1 VPGLGTS
8 FGRGA
13 MTNHWIDVRNAD
25 AVLIMG
31 SNAAENHPIAFRWV
45 LEARDRGAVVISVD
59 PRFSRTSA
67 LADLYAPLRSG
78 TDIVFLGAMI
88 NHVLQNDLFHREY
101 VVEYTNASFLL
112 DPAFGFKDGY
122 FSGWNPQAR
131 AYDRATWKFQ
141 TDAGG
146 TPRQDRTLR
155 DPHTVFQHLKR
166 HFARYTPEMVERVCG
181 TPREQFLAVAEA
193 FARTG
198 APGKAGTIMY
208 AMGWTQHSKSTQ
220 LIRTAAI
227 LQLLLGNI
235 GVAGGGVNAL
245 RGLSNVQ
252 GSTDMA
258 LLFNVLPGYLDM
270 PRRKDHPTLQA
281 YLEKE
286 TPKSGYWT
294 NKPKFLV
301 SLLKAWY
308 GDAAGRDNEFAYQYL
323 PKTSASYSYLDLFEA
338 MYAGKIRG
346 FIVTGQNPA
355 VSGPNSNL
363 ERRALERLDWLV
375 VRDLFETE
383 TAAFWKGP
391 GVDPSRVK
399 TEVFLLPAA
408 AHLEREGSYTNSGRW
423 LQWKWKAVDPPG
435 DARSDGWFV
444 NQLALRL
451 KALHAGS
458 RAPKDRPIQALT
470 WDYGPDE
477 PDLERVLAEVNG
489 YTVADRRLVPGFA
502 ALADDGTTA
511 CGNWIYSGVFPAEGQ
526 NRAKSR
532 KADPPDSLGIN
543 AGWGFSWPANRRIL
557 YNRCSADPRGRPWN
571 PEKALIRWDPE
582 APLPDGRK
590 GRWVGVD
597 VPDFKPDLA
606 PDAAG
611 GGNPF
616 IMRPDGKG
624 AIFAPLAEG
633 PFPEHYEPVES
644 PVRNPLSRAQS
655 NPLAVVYQADLD
667 RLGDASEFPIVATTY
682 RLTEHLHTGSI
693 TRNLP
698 WLVELMPTLFCEMSR
713 ELAAEKGIRNGD
725 PVVVRS
731 ARGEIRAVAHVTGR
745 LKPFRLGDRVVH
757 QIGIPWHWGFMGL
770 ARGDSANLLTPHVGD
785 ANTRIQESKAFL
797 VDVRKA

>member
-1 VPGLGTS
+1 
-8 FGRGA
+8 
-13 MTNHWIDVRNAD
+13 MTNHWVDVKNAD
-25 AVLIMG
+25 VILIMG
-31 SNAAENHPIAFRWV
+31 SNAAENHPIAFKWV
-45 LEARDRGAVVISVD
+45 EAARERGATLISVD
-59 PRFSRTSA
+59 PRFTRTSA

-78 TDIVFLGAMI
+78 TDIVFVGAMI
-88 NHVLQNDLFHREY
+88 NHVLQNNLFQREY

-122 FSGWNPQAR
+122 FSGWDPDKK

-141 TDAGG
+141 TEADGS
-146 TPRQDRTLR
+146 PRQDKSLK

-181 TPREQFLAVAEA
+181 TPRADFLAVADA

-198 APGKAGTIMY
+198 APDKAGTIMY
-208 AMGWTQHSKSTQ
+208 AMGWTQHSKATQ
-220 LIRTAAI
+220 LIRAAAI

-245 RGLSNVQ
+245 RGLANVQ

-258 LLFNVLPGYLDM
+258 LLFHILPGYLAM
-270 PRRKDHPTLQA
+270 PTRKDHPTLAA

-286 TPKSGYWT
+286 TPKSGYWV
-294 NKPKFLV
+294 NKPKFFV

-308 GDAAGRDNEFAYQYL
+308 GQAATPANEFGYQYL
-323 PKTSASYSYLDLFEA
+323 PKNSGNYSYLDLFEA

-355 VSGPNSNL
+355 VSGPNSTL
-363 ERRALERLDWLV
+363 ERKALEKLEWLV

-391 GVDPSRVK
+391 GVEPASVQ

-423 LQWKWKAVDPPG
+423 LQWKWKAVDAPG
-435 DARSDGWFV
+435 AARSDGWFA
-444 NQLALRL
+444 NQLALKL
-451 KALHAGS
+451 KALYAGS
-458 RAPKDRPIQALT
+458 TAAKDQPLLALT
-470 WDYGPDE
+470 WDYGEDE
-477 PDLERVLAEVNG
+477 PDLEKVLAEVNG
-489 YTVADRRLVPGFA
+489 YTVADGKPVKGFA
-502 ALADDGTTA
+502 ALADDGSTA

-532 KADPPDSLGIN
+532 KADPPESLGIN
-543 AGWGFSWPANRRIL
+543 AGWGFAWPANRRIL
-557 YNRCSADPRGRPWN
+557 YNRAAADPRGKPWN
-571 PEKALIRWDPE
+571 PERPLVWWDPTAE
-582 APLPDGRK
+582 LPDGKK
-590 GRWVGVD
+590 GKWVGVD
-597 VPDFKPDLA
+597 VPDFRPDLA
-606 PDAAG
+606 PDAKG

-624 AIFAPLAEG
+624 ALFGALAEG

-644 PVRNPLSRAQS
+644 PVANRLSRVQANPLV
-655 NPLAVVYQADLD
+655 VVYKADLD
-667 RLGDASEFPIVATTY
+667 RLGDPKEFPIVATTY
-682 RLTEHLHTGSI
+682 RLTEHLHTGSL

-698 WLVELMPTLFCEMSR
+698 WLVELMPNLFCEMSR
-713 ELAAEKGIRNGD
+713 ELAEARGIRSGD
-725 PVVVRS
+725 AVIIRS
-731 ARGEIRAVAHVTGR
+731 ARGQVRAIAYVTAR
-745 LKPFRLGDRVVH
+745 FKPFRLGDRVVH
-757 QIGIPWHWGFMGL
+757 EIGIPWHWGFMGL
-770 ARGDSANLLTPHVGD
+770 AKGDSANLLTPHVGD